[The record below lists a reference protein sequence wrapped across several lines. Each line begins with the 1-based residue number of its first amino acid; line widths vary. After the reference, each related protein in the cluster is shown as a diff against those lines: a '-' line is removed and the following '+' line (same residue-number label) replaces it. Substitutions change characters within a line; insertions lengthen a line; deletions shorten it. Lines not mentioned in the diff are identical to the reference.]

1 MKRIISTALAVFAS
15 TGAAVAADALVPVHK
30 APVYKAPVSTPS
42 PAFSWAG
49 LYVGV
54 HGGGAWSNNNWFF
67 PFDPLNSVAVLPVAT
82 PLGTSFNVSSGGH
95 SAASWLAGVQIG
107 YNYQIR
113 NWVLGAEAEFSW
125 THLRGSN
132 TDPIYPNINHS
143 EADFVATLG
152 GRIGYAWDRLL
163 LFGKA
168 GGAWAHNRYFDT
180 AATTLTSGMPPGAPV
195 ILPTGTLEDQ
205 ATLNRFGGMLGVG
218 IEYALTP
225 QWSVKAEYEY
235 LDFGRKRVTLTPAAA
250 GIGPFDE
257 DISQRIQLAKVGIN
271 YRLDPTVPTSVEPAA
286 ARALYDQVGQFTPAP
301 RFYGGAEYLLWSVKG
316 APLSVP
322 LVSTGPDKEGFLLN
336 SNATILYGSPLAPAS
351 GGNDTQN
358 FKMFSGSRLTL
369 GYQLDPARNVAVE
382 VSGFALE
389 KRSAGFYIASGS
401 TPLRVPVYNNVP
413 YLTGGGCD
421 PQMPG
426 VCVIPNGEDGVPIS
440 VPDAGLSGSVSISNT
455 LRLWG
460 ADAKLIL
467 PFYLHEWTVSTLAG
481 LSYLELRES
490 FNMMT
495 TLVGAP
501 TSQFYANESG
511 YTIDEFGTR
520 NQFLGALIGLRGQRA
535 WGPFSVSLIGSL
547 ALGVSHETLDV
558 YGYYQDFG
566 APFANSSGPYGIFAM
581 PANEGHFTKN
591 EFAVVP
597 EGQVK
602 LGYDLT
608 PSIRVTVGYD
618 FLYDSNVIR
627 PTDQINRNIPKG
639 QTYQQDSPTSTS
651 SPARIFK
658 TTDFYA
664 QGLNVGLNVR
674 L

>member
-1 MKRIISTALAVFAS
+1 
-15 TGAAVAADALVPVHK
+15 
-30 APVYKAPVSTPS
+30 
-42 PAFSWAG
+42 
-49 LYVGV
+49 
-54 HGGGAWSNNNWFF
+54 
-67 PFDPLNSVAVLPVAT
+67 
-82 PLGTSFNVSSGGH
+82 
-95 SAASWLAGVQIG
+95 
-107 YNYQIR
+107 
-113 NWVLGAEAEFSW
+113 
-125 THLRGSN
+125 
-132 TDPIYPNINHS
+132 
-143 EADFVATLG
+143 
-152 GRIGYAWDRLL
+152 
-163 LFGKA
+163 
-168 GGAWAHNRYFDT
+168 
-180 AATTLTSGMPPGAPV
+180 
-195 ILPTGTLEDQ
+195 
-205 ATLNRFGGMLGVG
+205 
-218 IEYALTP
+218 
-225 QWSVKAEYEY
+225 
-235 LDFGRKRVTLTPAAA
+235 
-250 GIGPFDE
+250 
-257 DISQRIQLAKVGIN
+257 
-271 YRLDPTVPTSVEPAA
+271 
-286 ARALYDQVGQFTPAP
+286 
-301 RFYGGAEYLLWSVKG
+301 
-316 APLSVP
+316 
-322 LVSTGPDKEGFLLN
+322 
-336 SNATILYGSPLAPAS
+336 
-351 GGNDTQN
+351 
-358 FKMFSGSRLTL
+358 
-369 GYQLDPARNVAVE
+369 
-382 VSGFALE
+382 
-389 KRSAGFYIASGS
+389 
-401 TPLRVPVYNNVP
+401 
-413 YLTGGGCD
+413 
-421 PQMPG
+421 
-426 VCVIPNGEDGVPIS
+426 
-440 VPDAGLSGSVSISNT
+440 
-455 LRLWG
+455 
-460 ADAKLIL
+460 
-467 PFYLHEWTVSTLAG
+467 
-481 LSYLELRES
+481 
-490 FNMMT
+490 MMT